1 MKKTQL
7 SALIDLAI
15 AREESAIAFYT
26 GLRDKGADREGKDTL
41 EFLADEERKHREFL
55 ILYKRGELPS
65 GTLKFAT
72 AVNYRVAEHEK
83 EPDPEKAESLQD
95 LFLIAAH
102 RERRAH
108 EFYRTLAD
116 AHPEGPVREMLLMMA
131 SQELKHKE
139 KMEYLH
145 ANTAYPQT
153 AGG

>member
-26 GLRDKGADREGKDTL
+26 GLRDKVADREGKNTL
-41 EFLADEERKHREFL
+41 EFLAAEERKHREFL
-55 ILYKRGELPS
+55 IRYKRGELPS
-65 GTLKFAT
+65 GTLKFAA
-72 AVNYRVAEHEK
+72 AVNYHVAEHEK

-108 EFYRTLAD
+108 EFYRALAD

-131 SQELKHKE
+131 NQELKHKE

-145 ANTAYPQT
+145 ANAAYPQT